1 MHPSVICH
9 ASVGRPSPSP
19 LRMKLMSAILV
30 GHTLAI
36 LSGCGWTRS
45 FPCSPNERPIIVETL
60 YFGTSRPEGIVAAS
74 EWESFVNNVVAPVF
88 PQGLTSWEASGRWK
102 MAAGI
107 VVQETSHVLQ
117 VTHDG
122 SETHDRAIQSLMQ
135 SYERNFH
142 QEAVMRIR
150 SHGCQSF

>member
-9 ASVGRPSPSP
+9 ASVGRPSPSF
-19 LRMKLMSAILV
+19 LRMKLMRAILLV
-30 GHTLAI
+30 QTLAI

-45 FPCSPNERPIIVETL
+45 FTCSPNERPIIIETL
-60 YFGTSRPEGIVAAS
+60 YFGTARSEGIIAAS
-74 EWESFVNNVVAPVF
+74 EWESFVNTVVAPAF

-102 MAAGI
+102 MATGI